1 MIENDKTPRNFFPDY
16 HSPLLP
22 QGKNSVEISRIEKIT
37 ERKNIKELLRK
48 PRFSDF
54 GCF

>member
-1 MIENDKTPRNFFPDY
+1 MYRLTAVVPKGETIHFSEEVFV
-16 HSPLLP
+16 S
-22 QGKNSVEISRIEKIT
+22 KIYQK
-37 ERKNIKELLRK
+37 EKNIRELLRK